1 METFIAAVAALGAAC
16 TFGVSSVLMFR
27 AASAAPEG
35 DLLRLRLL
43 ARLARTRLWLTGVVL
58 EATSF
63 GIQGVALA
71 FGPLVLVQPLAGT
84 DLLFALPLL
93 ARYRRRRMHHLEMI
107 GALLVAGG
115 VAVFL
120 AVSPPTAGA
129 VAPPLRDWLLPMV
142 GVGGVVTAASVFAL
156 RVTGVRRTTLLA
168 VAGAIDFA
176 LVDALSK
183 SFVDLLRHEGLATTL
198 LRWEPYALLCAG
210 IVGLVLSQSAFQSGS
225 LVVSLPIID
234 TLEPVGA
241 VVLGAIVF
249 GERLAGSPIL
259 LAVQLAGAAVAV
271 LGIAVL
277 DRSPVVRGTANRPA
291 IARVEPAAR
300 RPNTSA

>member
-1 METFIAAVAALGAAC
+1 METLIAVVAALGAAC

-27 AASAAPEG
+27 AASAASER

-43 ARLARTRLWLTGVVL
+43 AKLSRMRLWLTGVAL
-58 EATSF
+58 EAASF

-93 ARYRRRRMHHLEMI
+93 ARYRRRRMHYLEMV
-107 GALLVAGG
+107 GALFVAGG

-120 AVSPPTAGA
+120 AVSPPTAGV
-129 VAPPLRDWLLPMV
+129 VAPPLREWLLPI
-142 GVGGVVTAASVFAL
+142 GCVGGIVAASCVFAL
-156 RVTGVRRTTLLA
+156 RLTGVARTTLLA
-168 VAGAIDFA
+168 IAGAVDFA

-183 SFVDLLRHEGLATTL
+183 SFVDLLRHEGMAATL
-198 LRWEPYALLCAG
+198 LRWEPYVLLCAG

-241 VVLGAIVF
+241 VFLGALVF

-259 LAVQLAGAAVAV
+259 RAVQFGGAVVAL

-277 DRSPVVRGTANRPA
+277 DRSPVVRGTANHTA
-291 IARVEPAAR
+291 ATGVEPALR
-300 RPNTSA
+300 RPNPSA